1 MRSLIR
7 DCDGRS
13 AMAQMSMQSESAEL
27 APAPTLGSQL
37 HAARMPSRPSMWA
50 SIRNQPL
57 ALTGLVIIIVFAI
70 VAIFGRYVAPYG
82 PTQQFSKAMLVGPNG
97 THLLG
102 TDEFG
107 RDILTRMLY
116 GSRVSFK
123 VGFISVGLAGSVG
136 VVLGLIAGYL
146 GGWID
151 NILVLL
157 MDVIWAFPAVLLA
170 IVFITTRG
178 NNLTNAMIAIAI
190 VYMPTFMR
198 VVRGATLAIRQT
210 TYVEAAVATG
220 VSTPRILARHVFP
233 NVTAPLIVH
242 ASLNFAAAVLAEASL
257 SFLGLGNKPPNPS
270 WGSMVASSYGFLQQA
285 PWAAIFPGTAI
296 ALVVLGFNLLGDG
309 LRDALDPRLRNVA
322 GAEK

>member
-1 MRSLIR
+1 M
-7 DCDGRS
+7 
-13 AMAQMSMQSESAEL
+13 AEL
-27 APAPTLGSQL
+27 TADSVPAAPLGSRLQE
-37 HAARMPSRPSMWA
+37 ARIPTRPSMWA
-50 SIRNQPL
+50 SVCRQPL
-57 ALTGLVIIIVFAI
+57 ALTGLIIIIAFSLIAL
-70 VAIFGRYVAPYG
+70 FGRYFAPYG
-82 PTQQFSKAMLVGPNG
+82 PTEQFSKHILESPNR
-97 THLLG
+97 TYWLG

-198 VVRGATLAIRQT
+198 VVRGATLAVRQT
-210 TYVEAAVATG
+210 VYVEAAISTG

-257 SFLGLGNKPPNPS
+257 SFLGLGNKPGAVVGIDGERELRVS
-270 WGSMVASSYGFLQQA
+270 AASVVGSGRARYGDRAGGARFQPCRRRPPRRHGSAVAECRGGQESMNSG
-285 PWAAIFPGTAI
+285 
-296 ALVVLGFNLLGDG
+296 
-309 LRDALDPRLRNVA
+309 
-322 GAEK
+322 

>member
-1 MRSLIR
+1 
-7 DCDGRS
+7 
-13 AMAQMSMQSESAEL
+13 MAEATI
-27 APAPTLGSQL
+27 AARPLGSAL
-37 HAARMPSRPSMWA
+37 SEARMPSRPSMWA
-50 SIRNQPL
+50 VVRNQPL
-57 ALTGLVIIIVFAI
+57 AMTGLVIILFFAI

-82 PTQQFSKAMLVGPNG
+82 STQQFSKDILTGPNS
-97 THLLG
+97 TYWLG

-116 GSRVSFK
+116 GARVSFQ
-123 VGFISVGLAGSVG
+123 VGFISVGLAGTVG
-136 VVLGLIAGYL
+136 VVLGLVAGYL
-146 GGWID
+146 GGWVD

-198 VVRGATLAIRQT
+198 VVRGATLAVRQT

-257 SFLGLGNKPPNPS
+257 SFLGLGNKPPAPS
-270 WGSMVASSYGFLQQA
+270 WGSMVSSSYGYIQQA
-285 PWAAIFPGTAI
+285 PWAAIFPGSAI
-296 ALVVLGFNLLGDG
+296 ALVVLGFNLVGDG
-309 LRDALDPRLRNVA
+309 LRDALDPRLRSASAVRREA
-322 GAEK
+322 

>member
-1 MRSLIR
+1 MVQ
-7 DCDGRS
+7 
-13 AMAQMSMQSESAEL
+13 MAADATQPSR
-27 APAPTLGSQL
+27 LG
-37 HAARMPSRPSMWA
+37 ARLQEARLPSRPSLW
-50 SIRNQPL
+50 SSVRNQPL
-57 ALTGLVIIIVFAI
+57 ALTGRVTIIVFALI
-70 VAIFGRYVAPYG
+70 ALFGRYFAPFG
-82 PTQQFSKAMLVGPNG
+82 PTEQFSKDILSSPNG
-97 THLLG
+97 TYWMG

-107 RDILTRMLY
+107 RDILTRLLY
-116 GSRVSFK
+116 GSRVSFQ

-146 GGWID
+146 GGWVD
-151 NILVLL
+151 NLLVLL

-198 VVRGATLAIRQT
+198 VVRAYRRCIWVIQRLPVRKT
-210 TYVEAAVATG
+210 TYVEAAVSTG

-257 SFLGLGNKPPNPS
+257 SFLGLGNKPPAPS
-270 WGSMVASSYGFLQQA
+270 WGSMVAGSYGYLQQA

-296 ALVVLGFNLLGDG
+296 ALVVLGFNLVGDG
-309 LRDALDPRLRNVA
+309 LRDALDPRLRSA
-322 GAEK
+322 AAADRSTK

>member
-1 MRSLIR
+1 M
-7 DCDGRS
+7 
-13 AMAQMSMQSESAEL
+13 
-27 APAPTLGSQL
+27 PT
-37 HAARMPSRPSMWA
+37 RPSMWTV
-50 SIRNQPL
+50 IRNQPL
-57 ALTGLVIIIVFAI
+57 ALTGLIIIVIFAI
-70 VAIFGRYVAPYG
+70 IALFGRYVAPYG
-82 PTQQFSKAMLVGPNG
+82 PTQQFSKSILVSPNS
-97 THLLG
+97 TFWLG

-116 GSRVSFK
+116 GSRVSFQ

-136 VVLGLIAGYL
+136 VVLGLIAGYV
-146 GGWID
+146 GGWVD

-198 VVRGATLAIRQT
+198 VVRGSTLAVRQT
-210 TYVEAAVATG
+210 TYVEAAVSTG

-257 SFLGLGNKPPNPS
+257 SFLGLGNKPPAPS
-270 WGSMVASSYGFLQQA
+270 WGSMVSSSYGYLQQA

-296 ALVVLGFNLLGDG
+296 ALVVLGFNLVGDG
-309 LRDALDPRLRNVA
+309 LRDALDPRLRNA
-322 GAEK
+322 AAAAEK

>member
-1 MRSLIR
+1 
-7 DCDGRS
+7 
-13 AMAQMSMQSESAEL
+13 MAQVSATPQSVG
-27 APAPTLGSQL
+27 APALGSRVL
-37 HAARMPSRPSMWA
+37 EARVPSRPSMW
-50 SIRNQPL
+50 SSVRNQPL
-57 ALTGLVIIIVFAI
+57 ALTGLVIIVIFSFI
-70 VAIFGRYVAPYG
+70 AIFGRYLAPYG
-82 PTQQFSKAMLVGPNG
+82 PTQQFSKDILQAPNS
-97 THLLG
+97 TYWMG

-116 GSRVSFK
+116 GARVSFK
-123 VGFISVGLAGSVG
+123 VGFISVGLAGTVG

-146 GGWID
+146 GGWVD

-198 VVRGATLAIRQT
+198 VVRGATLAVRQT
-210 TYVEAAVATG
+210 TYVEAAVSTG
-220 VSTPRILARHVFP
+220 VWLPRILARHVFP
-233 NVTAPLIVH
+233 NITAPLIVH

-270 WGSMVASSYGFLQQA
+270 WGSMVSSSYGFVQQA

-309 LRDALDPRLRNVA
+309 LRDALDPRLRTA
-322 GAEK
+322 AAKAER

>member
-1 MRSLIR
+1 
-7 DCDGRS
+7 
-13 AMAQMSMQSESAEL
+13 MAQVEL
-27 APAPTLGSQL
+27 TQQALAAQAPVLGARLMEARIPT
-37 HAARMPSRPSMWA
+37 RPSLWA
-50 SIRNQPL
+50 SVRHQPL
-57 ALTGLVIIIVFAI
+57 ALTGLVIIVIFAI
-70 VAIFGRYVAPYG
+70 IALFGRYVAPYG
-82 PTQQFSKAMLVGPNG
+82 ATQQFSKDILQSPNS
-97 THLLG
+97 TYWLG

-116 GSRVSFK
+116 GSRVSFQ

-198 VVRGATLAIRQT
+198 VVRGATLAVRQT
-210 TYVEAAVATG
+210 SYVEAAVSTG
-220 VSTPRILARHVFP
+220 VSTPRILIRHVFP

-270 WGSMVASSYGFLQQA
+270 WGSMVSSSYGFVQQA
-285 PWAAIFPGTAI
+285 PWAAIFPGVAI

-309 LRDALDPRLRNVA
+309 LRDALDPRLRSA
-322 GAEK
+322 AAKAER

>member
-1 MRSLIR
+1 
-7 DCDGRS
+7 
-13 AMAQMSMQSESAEL
+13 
-27 APAPTLGSQL
+27 
-37 HAARMPSRPSMWA
+37 MWA
-50 SIRNQPL
+50 SVRRQPL
-57 ALTGLVIIIVFAI
+57 ALTGLIIIIAFSLI
-70 VAIFGRYVAPYG
+70 AIFGRYFAPYG
-82 PTQQFSKAMLVGPNG
+82 PTEQFSKHILESPNR
-97 THLLG
+97 TYWLG

-107 RDILTRMLY
+107 RDVLTRMLY

-136 VVLGLIAGYL
+136 VVLGLIAGYV

-151 NILVLL
+151 NVLVLL

-198 VVRGATLAIRQT
+198 VVRGATLAVRQT
-210 TYVEAAVATG
+210 VYVEAAISTG

-257 SFLGLGNKPPNPS
+257 SFLGLGNKPPAPS
-270 WGSMVASSYGFLQQA
+270 WGSMVSGSYGYLQQA
-285 PWAAIFPGTAI
+285 WWGAVVPGTAI
-296 ALVVLGFNLLGDG
+296 ALVVLGFNLVGDG
-309 LRDALDPRLRNVA
+309 LRDAMDPRLRNA
-322 GAEK
+322 AADKKA

>member
-1 MRSLIR
+1 
-7 DCDGRS
+7 
-13 AMAQMSMQSESAEL
+13 MAQMSLERESAEVI
-27 APAPTLGSQL
+27 AAATLGSRL
-37 HAARMPSRPSMWA
+37 HDARVPTRPSMWM
-50 SIRNQPL
+50 SIRTQPL
-57 ALTGLVIIIVFAI
+57 ALTGLIIIIVFAI
-70 VAIFGRYVAPYG
+70 VALFGRYVAPYG
-82 PTQQFSKAMLVGPNG
+82 PTEQFTKSMLASPNG
-97 THLLG
+97 TYWLG

-116 GSRVSFK
+116 GSRVSFQ

-136 VVLGLIAGYL
+136 VVLGLIAGYV

-170 IVFITTRG
+170 IVFVTTRG

-198 VVRGATLAIRQT
+198 VVRGATLTVRQT
-210 TYVEAAVATG
+210 TYVEAAIATG
-220 VSTPRILARHVFP
+220 VSMPRILARHVFP

-270 WGSMVASSYGFLQQA
+270 WGSMVSSSYGFLQQA
-285 PWAAIFPGTAI
+285 PWAAIFPGIAI

-309 LRDALDPRLRNVA
+309 LRDALDPRLRNA
-322 GAEK
+322 SAKAER